1 MDIDKNICYFLSS
14 LWVGIIMICNMV
26 FLVKDYDVYNTCDN
40 SSLWIYIIAI
50 TLITYIRDNILKYI
64 NFDNQIEVFYIFT
77 LWGIIEFIMTVWGGI
92 ELHSVCDDMYRLNI
106 WKFNNLLFILQC
118 ISTII
123 FMTPLIARGIHKTI
137 SYVEEYFEDNSAQIY
152 PSEDTCDDTCD
163 SKESDIEEVRTPET
177 PKLSPLVLD
186 VSSPCFSS
194 PDKHPSSNEM
204 KSIGSQETV
213 KVVDTNEDQ
222 YKS

>member
-1 MDIDKNICYFLSS
+1 MDIDNDNKHLYEIGYFFSS
-14 LWVGIIMICNMV
+14 VWVGIIMICNMV

-50 TLITYIRDNILKYI
+50 TLIAYIRDNILKYI
-64 NFDNQIEVFYIFT
+64 NFDNQLEVFYIFS

-92 ELHSVCDDMYRLNI
+92 ELHSVCNDMYKLNI

-118 ISTII
+118 ISTLI

-152 PSEDTCDDTCD
+152 PSE
-163 SKESDIEEVRTPET
+163 EIDIEEVRIPEK

-186 VSSPCFSS
+186 VSSPCFNS
-194 PDKHPSSNEM
+194 PSGHPSSNE
-204 KSIGSQETV
+204 SIESQETV
-213 KVVDTNEDQ
+213 KVVDTNEHQ
-222 YKS
+222 YKN